1 MKAQIEHCWRRS
13 GCFCFYIHT
22 EGNAPL
28 TVAAGMGYARTTS
41 EAIIFTVNLA
51 FRVILWFMAREKE
64 KIQTMFH

>member
-1 MKAQIEHCWRRS
+1 MKVQIEHGWRRS

-22 EGNAPL
+22 EGNALL